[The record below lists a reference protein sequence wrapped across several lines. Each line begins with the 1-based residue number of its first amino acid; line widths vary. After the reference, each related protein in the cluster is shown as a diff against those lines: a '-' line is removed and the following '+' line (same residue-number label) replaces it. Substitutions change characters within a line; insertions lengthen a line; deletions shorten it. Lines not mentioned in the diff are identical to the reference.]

1 MKETTRTKEKGK
13 RNASYKFL
21 LSIILDSIIKASKNY
36 YIKTFLEECQYE
48 IQKITM
54 QNLLYNELEP
64 SSSDDETDSDSDNE
78 ESKESNNE

>member
-54 QNLLYNELEP
+54 
-64 SSSDDETDSDSDNE
+64 
-78 ESKESNNE
+78 

>member
-1 MKETTRTKEKGK
+1 MKETTWTKEKGK
-13 RNASYKFL
+13 RNASYKLL

-54 QNLLYNELEP
+54 
-64 SSSDDETDSDSDNE
+64 
-78 ESKESNNE
+78 